1 MKDLEGA
8 VQDQRKEVLDV
19 LEVGPGRED
28 QGIQEVSL
36 KTGNLEANQET
47 GGREGTIEPTR
58 AHEVGLAATLE
69 ERGEL
74 IALNEQIRRIP
85 G

>member
-36 KTGNLEANQET
+36 KTGNLEANPET
-47 GGREGTIEPTR
+47 GGREGTIDDI